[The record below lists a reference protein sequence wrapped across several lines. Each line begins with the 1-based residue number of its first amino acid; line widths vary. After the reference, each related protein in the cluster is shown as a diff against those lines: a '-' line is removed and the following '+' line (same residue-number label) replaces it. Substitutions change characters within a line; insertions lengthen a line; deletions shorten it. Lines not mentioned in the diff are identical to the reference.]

1 MNSIKSFLI
10 LAVAALCFVACDR
23 PTNEPV
29 NPIEPVVLKID
40 DSAVQV
46 KADGGEYYFTYS
58 IESKEGG
65 DVENFDT
72 SLLEATVSNN
82 DEWIH
87 SFDCSAEGEVLFV
100 VEPNIT
106 GSTRIS
112 KIVLSYGDAK
122 DDIVVT
128 QSGDGAEIEV
138 SIDFS
143 FEIDGPYVS
152 MTTTPTPENI
162 RYFAWYFS
170 VENMESA
177 LSKSPGVTVEMY
189 LERLIEVDLSNAI
202 YYGAYAGYTAEEAVA
217 EITLKGTQ
225 TQEFELNGNTEFYAY
240 GCAVSDKGEI
250 KSDLVYTTFKTGPV
264 APSNNVLTIHDVEVN
279 TDRAWFSIST
289 TNMDQYAAFV
299 LPASMV
305 EGATD
310 EELLDYY
317 NNLDSNILVSYLHFG
332 DYDGYVLLDEA
343 DADYY
348 ILAFGYEYGMFTTE
362 VKREKIH
369 TLPYDP
375 NVKAEFELTIDKI
388 THYRVKASLNV
399 EPVTALY
406 YIDVCEADATAED
419 VTKEVMEA
427 AQWYV
432 DNGYYSNLA
441 DCFQVVGSKGSR
453 PFEATGLY
461 PETDYR
467 IYLFGINEETGEIN
481 TEVTFSEVFTTPAP
495 KVSESYITINTDK
508 YYNGFDIMDL
518 YPNEFGDAEGWAVLP
533 LEVEI
538 HGDIV
543 DYYYDVYVGD
553 VTDVTY
559 PTDDE
564 IILDLVQY
572 GKHNEPISY
581 SYCYFYEPLT
591 LIYFGKD
598 ADDNNTVVTRVS
610 MYLDPENCADPSEF
624 PFNPAEA
631 TAFKA
636 ERKFVK

>member
-343 DADYY
+343 NADYY

-362 VKREKIH
+362 VKRQKIH
-369 TLPYDP
+369 TLAYDP

-467 IYLFGINEETGEIN
+467 IYIFGINEETGEIN
-481 TEVTFSEVFTTPAP
+481 TEVTFSDVFTTPAP

-572 GKHNEPISY
+572 GKHNEPMSY

-610 MYLDPENCADPSEF
+610 MYLDPENCADASEF

>member
-189 LERLIEVDLSNAI
+189 LERLIEVDISNAI

-332 DYDGYVLLDEA
+332 NYDGYVLLDQA

-362 VKREKIH
+362 VKRQKIH

-375 NVKAEFELTIDKI
+375 NVTAEFELTIDKI

-467 IYLFGINEETGEIN
+467 IYIFGINEETGEIN

-518 YPNEFGDAEGWAVLP
+518 YPNDFGDAEGWAVLP

-598 ADDNNTVVTRVS
+598 ADDNNTVVTRVP
-610 MYLDPENCADPSEF
+610 MYLDPENCADASEF

>member
-1 MNSIKSFLI
+1 MKNIKFI
-10 LAVAALCFVACDR
+10 LASLFAVTLSVACD
-23 PTNEPV
+23 TNEPV
-29 NPIEPVVLKID
+29 DPTPSVPAELSID
-40 DSAVQV
+40 DNYVQV
-46 KADGGEYYFTYS
+46 KAEGGDYYFTYTL
-58 IESKEGG
+58 
-65 DVENFDT
+65 ENPDG
-72 SLLEATVSNN
+72 SELKAKAQ

-87 SFDCSAEGEVLFV
+87 SFDLSDEGEVSFV
-100 VEPNIT
+100 VDPNTT
-106 GSTRIS
+106 GSQRIS
-112 KIVLSYGDAK
+112 KITLTYGKLK
-122 DDIVVT
+122 DDIVIT
-128 QSGDGAEIEV
+128 QSGEAVDVEV
-138 SIDFS
+138 SIDFE
-143 FEIDGPYVS
+143 FEINGPYVK
-152 MTTTPTPENI
+152 MHTTPTPENI

-177 LSKSPGVTVEMY
+177 LDKSPGVTVEMY

-202 YYGAYAGYTAEEAVA
+202 YYGSFAGYTPEEAVA
-217 EITLKGTQ
+217 EITLFGPA

-240 GCAVSDKGEI
+240 GCAVTDTGEI
-250 KSDLVYTTFKTGPV
+250 ISDLVYTTFTTGPV
-264 APSNNVLTIHDVEVN
+264 EPSDNVLTIHDVEVN
-279 TDRAWFSIST
+279 TDRAWFSVST

-305 EGATD
+305 EGASD
-310 EELLDYY
+310 EELLEYY

-332 DYDGYVLLDEA
+332 DYNGFVLLDQA

-348 ILAFGYEYGMFTTE
+348 ILAFGYEYGMFTTD

-375 NVKAEFELTIDKI
+375 SVTAEFDLTIDKI

-399 EPVTALY
+399 EPVSALY
-406 YIDVCEADATAED
+406 YIDVCEADATAEE
-419 VTKEVMEA
+419 VKAEVMEA

-432 DNGYYSNLA
+432 DNGYYGNLA

-467 IYLFGINEETGEIN
+467 IYVFGINEETGEIN

-508 YYNGFDIMDL
+508 YFDGFEIADL
-518 YPNEFGDAEGWAVLP
+518 YSTDFADADGWAVLP

-543 DYYYDVYVGD
+543 EYYYDVYVGD

-572 GKHNEPISY
+572 GKRNEPMTY

-598 ADDNNTVVTRVS
+598 SDDNNTVVTRVPL
-610 MYLDPENCADPSEF
+610 YLDPENCADASEF
-624 PFNPAEA
+624 PYTPAGA
-631 TAFKA
+631 AAYKA

>member
-23 PTNEPV
+23 PKNEPV

-128 QSGDGAEIEV
+128 QSGDGAQIEV

-202 YYGAYAGYTAEEAVA
+202 YYGSFAGYTAEEAVA

-317 NNLDSNILVSYLHFG
+317 NNLDSNVLVSYLHFG
-332 DYDGYVLLDEA
+332 NYDGYVLLDQA

-362 VKREKIH
+362 VKRQKIH

-375 NVKAEFELTIDKI
+375 NVTAEFELTIDKI

-467 IYLFGINEETGEIN
+467 IYIFGINEETGEIN

-495 KVSESYITINTDK
+495 KVSESYITINADK

-538 HGDIV
+538 NGDIV

-572 GKHNEPISY
+572 GKHNEPMSY

-598 ADDNNTVVTRVS
+598 ADDNNTVVTRVP
-610 MYLDPENCADPSEF
+610 MYLDPEGCADASEF

-631 TAFKA
+631 TVFKA

>member
-72 SLLEATVSNN
+72 SLLEATVNNN

-202 YYGAYAGYTAEEAVA
+202 YYGSFAGYTAEEAVA

-305 EGATD
+305 DGATD

-332 DYDGYVLLDEA
+332 DYDGYVLLDQA

-362 VKREKIH
+362 VKRQKIH

-375 NVKAEFELTIDKI
+375 NVTAEFELAIDKI

-419 VTKEVMEA
+419 VKAEVMEA

-441 DCFQVVGSKGSR
+441 DCFQVVGSKGAR

-467 IYLFGINEETGEIN
+467 IYVFGINEETGEIN

-495 KVSESYITINTDK
+495 KVSESYITIDTDK
-508 YYNGFDIMDL
+508 YYDGFDIMEL

-591 LIYFGKD
+591 LIYFSKD
-598 ADDNNTVVTRVS
+598 GDDNNSAVTRVP
-610 MYLDPENCADPSEF
+610 MYFDPEGCADVSEF

>member
-23 PTNEPV
+23 PTKEPV

-343 DADYY
+343 NADYY

-362 VKREKIH
+362 VKRQKIH
-369 TLPYDP
+369 TLAYDP

-467 IYLFGINEETGEIN
+467 IYIFGINEETGEIN
-481 TEVTFSEVFTTPAP
+481 TEVTFSDVFTTPAP

-572 GKHNEPISY
+572 GKHNEPMSY

-610 MYLDPENCADPSEF
+610 MYLDPENCADASEF

>member
-72 SLLEATVSNN
+72 SLLEVTVSNN

-128 QSGDGAEIEV
+128 QSGDGAQIEV

-189 LERLIEVDLSNAI
+189 LERLIEVDISNAI

-362 VKREKIH
+362 VKRQKIH

-375 NVKAEFELTIDKI
+375 NVTAEFELTIDKI

-467 IYLFGINEETGEIN
+467 IYIFGINEETGEIN

-495 KVSESYITINTDK
+495 KVSESYITIDTDK
-508 YYNGFDIMDL
+508 YYNGFDIMEL
-518 YPNEFGDAEGWAVLP
+518 YPDEFGDAEGWAVLP

-572 GKHNEPISY
+572 GKHNEPMSY

-598 ADDNNTVVTRVS
+598 ADDNNTVVTRVP
-610 MYLDPENCADPSEF
+610 MYLDPENCADASEF

>member
-10 LAVAALCFVACDR
+10 LAVAALCFVACNR

-189 LERLIEVDLSNAI
+189 LERLIEVDISNAI

-289 TNMDQYAAFV
+289 TNMDQYAAFL

-317 NNLDSNILVSYLHFG
+317 NNLDSNILVSYLDFG
-332 DYDGYVLLDEA
+332 YYDGYLLIYEA
-343 DADYY
+343 DAD
-348 ILAFGYEYGMFTTE
+348 
-362 VKREKIH
+362 
-369 TLPYDP
+369 
-375 NVKAEFELTIDKI
+375 
-388 THYRVKASLNV
+388 
-399 EPVTALY
+399 
-406 YIDVCEADATAED
+406 
-419 VTKEVMEA
+419 
-427 AQWYV
+427 
-432 DNGYYSNLA
+432 
-441 DCFQVVGSKGSR
+441 
-453 PFEATGLY
+453 
-461 PETDYR
+461 
-467 IYLFGINEETGEIN
+467 
-481 TEVTFSEVFTTPAP
+481 
-495 KVSESYITINTDK
+495 
-508 YYNGFDIMDL
+508 
-518 YPNEFGDAEGWAVLP
+518 
-533 LEVEI
+533 
-538 HGDIV
+538 
-543 DYYYDVYVGD
+543 
-553 VTDVTY
+553 
-559 PTDDE
+559 
-564 IILDLVQY
+564 
-572 GKHNEPISY
+572 
-581 SYCYFYEPLT
+581 
-591 LIYFGKD
+591 
-598 ADDNNTVVTRVS
+598 
-610 MYLDPENCADPSEF
+610 
-624 PFNPAEA
+624 
-631 TAFKA
+631 
-636 ERKFVK
+636 

>member
-112 KIVLSYGDAK
+112 KIILSYGDAK

-128 QSGDGAEIEV
+128 QSGDGAQIEV

-332 DYDGYVLLDEA
+332 NYDGYVLLDEA
-343 DADYY
+343 NADYY

-362 VKREKIH
+362 VKRQKIH

-375 NVKAEFELTIDKI
+375 NVTAEFELTIDKI

-467 IYLFGINEETGEIN
+467 IYIFGINEETGEIN
-481 TEVTFSEVFTTPAP
+481 TEVTFSELFTTPAP
-495 KVSESYITINTDK
+495 KVSESYITIDADK

-572 GKHNEPISY
+572 GKHNEPMSY

-598 ADDNNTVVTRVS
+598 ADDNNTVVTRVP
-610 MYLDPENCADPSEF
+610 MYLDPENCADASEF

>member
-128 QSGDGAEIEV
+128 QSGDGAQIEV

-189 LERLIEVDLSNAI
+189 LERLIEVDISNAI

-332 DYDGYVLLDEA
+332 DYDGYVLLDQA

-362 VKREKIH
+362 VKRQKIH

-375 NVKAEFELTIDKI
+375 NVTAEFELTIDKI

-419 VTKEVMEA
+419 VTKEVIEA

-467 IYLFGINEETGEIN
+467 IYIFGINEETGEIN

-518 YPNEFGDAEGWAVLP
+518 YPNDFGDAEGWAVLP

-598 ADDNNTVVTRVS
+598 ADDNNTVVTRVP
-610 MYLDPENCADPSEF
+610 MYLDPENCADASEF

>member
-1 MNSIKSFLI
+1 MF
-10 LAVAALCFVACDR
+10 AACNE
-23 PTNEPV
+23 PNNEPV
-29 NPIEPVVLKID
+29 DPTPTVPAELSID
-40 DSAVQV
+40 DNYVQV
-46 KADGGEYYFTYS
+46 KAEGGDYYFTYTL
-58 IESKEGG
+58 
-65 DVENFDT
+65 ENPDG
-72 SLLEATVSNN
+72 SELKAEAQ

-87 SFDCSAEGEVLFV
+87 SFDLSDEGEVSFV
-100 VEPNIT
+100 VDPNTT
-106 GSTRIS
+106 GSQRIS
-112 KIVLSYGDAK
+112 KITLTYGKLK
-122 DDIVVT
+122 DSIVIT
-128 QSGDGAEIEV
+128 QSGEAVDVEV
-138 SIDFS
+138 SIDFE
-143 FEIDGPYVS
+143 FEINGPYVK
-152 MTTTPTPENI
+152 MHTTPTPENI

-177 LSKSPGVTVEMY
+177 LSKSPGVTVDMY
-189 LERLIEVDLSNAI
+189 LERLIEVDISNAI
-202 YYGAYAGYTAEEAVA
+202 YYGAYAGYSAEEAVA
-217 EITLKGTQ
+217 EITLFGPA

-240 GCAVSDKGEI
+240 GCAVTDAGEI
-250 KSDLVYTTFKTGPV
+250 ISDLVYTTFTTGPV
-264 APSNNVLTIHDVEVN
+264 EPSDNVLTIHDVEVN

-332 DYDGYVLLDEA
+332 DYNGYVLLDES

-399 EPVTALY
+399 EPISALY
-406 YIDVCEADATAED
+406 YIDVCEADATAEE
-419 VTKEVMEA
+419 VKTEVMEA

-441 DCFQVVGSKGSR
+441 DCFQVVASKGSR

-467 IYLFGINEETGEIN
+467 IYIFGINEKTGEIN
-481 TEVTFSEVFTTPAP
+481 TEVTFSDVFTTPAR
-495 KVSESYITINTDK
+495 KVSESYITINTDN
-508 YYNGFDIMDL
+508 YFDGFEVAKE
-518 YPNEFGDAEGWAVLP
+518 YPNEFGDADGWAVLP
-533 LEVEI
+533 LEVET

-543 DYYYDVYVGD
+543 EYYYDVYVGD
-553 VTDVTY
+553 VTDVTD

-572 GKHNEPISY
+572 GKHNEPMSF

-598 ADDNNTVVTRVS
+598 SDDNNTVVTRVS
-610 MYLDPENCADPSEF
+610 LYLDPENCADMSEF
-624 PFNPAEA
+624 PFDPTPAPSLVIA
-631 TAFKA
+631 SKA

>member
-23 PTNEPV
+23 PTKEPV

-72 SLLEATVSNN
+72 SLLEATVNNN

-87 SFDCSAEGEVLFV
+87 SFDFSAEGEVLFV

-128 QSGDGAEIEV
+128 QSGDGAQIEV

-202 YYGAYAGYTAEEAVA
+202 YYGSYAGYTAEEAVA

-225 TQEFELNGNTEFYAY
+225 TQYFELNGNTEFYAY

-264 APSNNVLTIHDVEVN
+264 APSDNVLTIHDVEVN

-332 DYDGYVLLDEA
+332 NYDGYVLLDEA

-348 ILAFGYEYGMFTTE
+348 ILAFGYEYGMLTTE
-362 VKREKIH
+362 VKRQKIH

-375 NVKAEFELTIDKI
+375 NVTAEFELTIDKI

-399 EPVTALY
+399 EPITALY

-419 VTKEVMEA
+419 VKAEVMEA

-467 IYLFGINEETGEIN
+467 IYIFGINEETGEIN

-495 KVSESYITINTDK
+495 KVSESYITISADK
-508 YYNGFDIMDL
+508 YYDGFDIMDL
-518 YPNEFGDAEGWAVLP
+518 YPNEFGDADGWAVLP

-543 DYYYDVYVGD
+543 EYYYEVYVGD

-572 GKHNEPISY
+572 GKHNEPMSY

-598 ADDNNTVVTRVS
+598 ADDNNTVVTRVP
-610 MYLDPENCADPSEF
+610 MYFDPEGCADASEF

>member
-23 PTNEPV
+23 PTKEPV

-72 SLLEATVSNN
+72 SLLEATVNNN

-87 SFDCSAEGEVLFV
+87 SFDFSAEGEVLFV

-264 APSNNVLTIHDVEVN
+264 APSDNVLTIHDVEVN

-332 DYDGYVLLDEA
+332 DYDGYVLLDQA

-348 ILAFGYEYGMFTTE
+348 ILAFGYEYGMLTTDI
-362 VKREKIH
+362 KREKIH

-375 NVKAEFELTIDKI
+375 NVTAEFELTIDKI

-406 YIDVCEADATAED
+406 YIDVCKADATAED
-419 VTKEVMEA
+419 VKAEVMEA

-467 IYLFGINEETGEIN
+467 IYIFGINEETGEIN
-481 TEVTFSEVFTTPAP
+481 TEVIFSEPFTTPAP
-495 KVSESYITINTDK
+495 KVSESYITISADK
-508 YYNGFDIMDL
+508 YYDGFDIMDL
-518 YPNEFGDAEGWAVLP
+518 YPNEFGDADGWAVLP

-543 DYYYDVYVGD
+543 EYYYDVYVGD

-572 GKHNEPISY
+572 GKHNEPMSY

-598 ADDNNTVVTRVS
+598 ADDNNTVVTRVP
-610 MYLDPENCADPSEF
+610 MYFDPEGCADASEF

>member
-23 PTNEPV
+23 PTKEPV

-72 SLLEATVSNN
+72 SLLEATVNNN

-87 SFDCSAEGEVLFV
+87 SFDFSAEGEVLFV

-202 YYGAYAGYTAEEAVA
+202 YYGSYAGYTAEEAVA

-225 TQEFELNGNTEFYAY
+225 TQYFELNGNTEFYAY

-332 DYDGYVLLDEA
+332 DYDGYVLLDQA

-348 ILAFGYEYGMFTTE
+348 ILAFGYEYGMLTTE
-362 VKREKIH
+362 VKRQKIH
-369 TLPYDP
+369 TLAYDP

-419 VTKEVMEA
+419 VKAEVMEA

-467 IYLFGINEETGEIN
+467 IYIFGINEETGEIN
-481 TEVTFSEVFTTPAP
+481 TEVIFSELFTTPAP
-495 KVSESYITINTDK
+495 KVSESYITISADK
-508 YYNGFDIMDL
+508 YYDGFDIMDL
-518 YPNEFGDAEGWAVLP
+518 YPNEFGDADGWAVLP

-572 GKHNEPISY
+572 GKRNEPMSY

-598 ADDNNTVVTRVS
+598 ADDNNTVVTRVP
-610 MYLDPENCADPSEF
+610 MYFDPEGCADASEF

>member
-23 PTNEPV
+23 PTKEPV

-225 TQEFELNGNTEFYAY
+225 TQYFELNGNTEFYAY

-343 DADYY
+343 NADYY

-362 VKREKIH
+362 VKRQKIH
-369 TLPYDP
+369 TLAYDP

-467 IYLFGINEETGEIN
+467 IYIFGINEETGEIN
-481 TEVTFSEVFTTPAP
+481 TEVTFSDVFTTPAP

-572 GKHNEPISY
+572 GKHNEPMSY

-610 MYLDPENCADPSEF
+610 MYLDPENCADASEF

>member
-128 QSGDGAEIEV
+128 QSGDGAQIEV

-189 LERLIEVDLSNAI
+189 LERLIEVDISNAI

-225 TQEFELNGNTEFYAY
+225 TQYFELNGNTEFYAY

-264 APSNNVLTIHDVEVN
+264 APSDNVLTIHDVEVN

-348 ILAFGYEYGMFTTE
+348 ILAFGYEYGMLTTE
-362 VKREKIH
+362 VKRQKIH

-467 IYLFGINEETGEIN
+467 IYIFGINEETGEIN

-495 KVSESYITINTDK
+495 KVSESYITIDTDK

-518 YPNEFGDAEGWAVLP
+518 YPNDFGDAEGWAVLP

-538 HGDIV
+538 HGEIV

-553 VTDVTY
+553 VTDITY

-572 GKHNEPISY
+572 GKHNEPMSY

-598 ADDNNTVVTRVS
+598 ADDNNTVVTRVP
-610 MYLDPENCADPSEF
+610 MYLDPEGCADASEF

>member
-23 PTNEPV
+23 PTKEPV

-362 VKREKIH
+362 VKRQKIH
-369 TLPYDP
+369 TLAYDP

-419 VTKEVMEA
+419 VKAEVMEA

-467 IYLFGINEETGEIN
+467 IYIFGINEETGEIN
-481 TEVTFSEVFTTPAP
+481 TEVIFSELFTTPAP
-495 KVSESYITINTDK
+495 KVSESYITISADK
-508 YYNGFDIMDL
+508 YYDGFDIMDL
-518 YPNEFGDAEGWAVLP
+518 YPNDFGDAEGWAVLP

-572 GKHNEPISY
+572 GKHNEPMSY

-591 LIYFGKD
+591 LIYFSKD
-598 ADDNNTVVTRVS
+598 SDDNNSAVTRVS
-610 MYLDPENCADPSEF
+610 LYLDPENCTDVSEF
-624 PFNPAEA
+624 PFTPVEA

>member
-189 LERLIEVDLSNAI
+189 LERLIEVDISNAI
-202 YYGAYAGYTAEEAVA
+202 YYGSYAGYTAEEAVA

-332 DYDGYVLLDEA
+332 NYDGYVLLDEA

-375 NVKAEFELTIDKI
+375 NVTAEFELTIDKI

-467 IYLFGINEETGEIN
+467 IYIFGINEETGEIN

-495 KVSESYITINTDK
+495 KVSESYITIDADK

-543 DYYYDVYVGD
+543 EYYYDVYVGD

-572 GKHNEPISY
+572 GKHNEPMSY

-598 ADDNNTVVTRVS
+598 ADDNNTVVTRVP
-610 MYLDPENCADPSEF
+610 MYLDPENCADASEF

>member
-10 LAVAALCFVACDR
+10 LAVAALCFVACNR
-23 PTNEPV
+23 PTKEPV

-189 LERLIEVDLSNAI
+189 LERLFDVDISNAI
-202 YYGAYAGYTAEEAVA
+202 YYGAYAGYTAEEAGA
-217 EITLKGTQ
+217 EITPKGTQ

-250 KSDLVYTTFKTGPV
+250 K
-264 APSNNVLTIHDVEVN
+264 
-279 TDRAWFSIST
+279 
-289 TNMDQYAAFV
+289 
-299 LPASMV
+299 
-305 EGATD
+305 
-310 EELLDYY
+310 
-317 NNLDSNILVSYLHFG
+317 
-332 DYDGYVLLDEA
+332 A
-343 DADYY
+343 D
-348 ILAFGYEYGMFTTE
+348 
-362 VKREKIH
+362 
-369 TLPYDP
+369 
-375 NVKAEFELTIDKI
+375 
-388 THYRVKASLNV
+388 
-399 EPVTALY
+399 
-406 YIDVCEADATAED
+406 
-419 VTKEVMEA
+419 
-427 AQWYV
+427 
-432 DNGYYSNLA
+432 
-441 DCFQVVGSKGSR
+441 
-453 PFEATGLY
+453 
-461 PETDYR
+461 
-467 IYLFGINEETGEIN
+467 
-481 TEVTFSEVFTTPAP
+481 
-495 KVSESYITINTDK
+495 
-508 YYNGFDIMDL
+508 
-518 YPNEFGDAEGWAVLP
+518 
-533 LEVEI
+533 
-538 HGDIV
+538 
-543 DYYYDVYVGD
+543 
-553 VTDVTY
+553 
-559 PTDDE
+559 
-564 IILDLVQY
+564 
-572 GKHNEPISY
+572 
-581 SYCYFYEPLT
+581 
-591 LIYFGKD
+591 
-598 ADDNNTVVTRVS
+598 
-610 MYLDPENCADPSEF
+610 
-624 PFNPAEA
+624 
-631 TAFKA
+631 
-636 ERKFVK
+636 

>member
-1 MNSIKSFLI
+1 M
-10 LAVAALCFVACDR
+10 AAMLMFVACEKPQNNVD
-23 PTNEPV
+23 EP
-29 NPIEPVVLKID
+29 EPKDPATLSID
-40 DSAVQV
+40 DNYVQV
-46 KADGGEYYFTYS
+46 KAQGGDYYFTYTL
-58 IESKEGG
+58 
-65 DVENFDT
+65 ENPDG
-72 SLLEATVSNN
+72 SELEAVAQ

-87 SFDCSAEGEVLFV
+87 SFDLSDEGEVSFV
-100 VEPNIT
+100 VEPNTT
-106 GSTRIS
+106 GSQRIS
-112 KIVLSYGDAK
+112 KITLTYGKLK

-128 QSGDGAEIEV
+128 QSGEAVDVEV
-138 SIDFS
+138 TIDFE
-143 FEIDGPYVS
+143 FEINGPYVK
-152 MTTTPTPENI
+152 MHTTPSPENI

-177 LSKSPGVTVEMY
+177 LDKSPGVTVEMY

-202 YYGAYAGYTAEEAVA
+202 YYGSYAGYTPEEAVA
-217 EITLKGTQ
+217 EITLYGPA

-240 GCAVSDKGEI
+240 GCAVTNTGEI
-250 KSDLVYTTFKTGPV
+250 ISDLVYTTFTTGPV
-264 APSNNVLTIHDVEVN
+264 EPSDNVLTIHDVEVN
-279 TDRAWFSIST
+279 SDRAWFSIST
-289 TNMDQYAAFV
+289 TNMDQYATFV

-332 DYDGYVLLDEA
+332 DYDGFVLLDED

-348 ILAFGYEYGMFTTE
+348 ILAFGYEYGMFTTD

-375 NVKAEFELTIDKI
+375 NAKAQFELTIDKV

-399 EPVTALY
+399 EPITALY
-406 YIDVCEADATAED
+406 YIDVCEAEATAEE
-419 VTKEVMEA
+419 VKAEVMEA

-432 DNGYYSNLA
+432 DNGYYSCLA
-441 DCFQVVGSKGSR
+441 DCFQVVASKGSR

-467 IYLFGINEETGEIN
+467 IYMFGIDEQTGEIN
-481 TEVTFSEVFTTPAP
+481 TEVTFSDVFTTPAR

-508 YYNGFDIMDL
+508 YFDGFEVFKE
-518 YPNEFGDAEGWAVLP
+518 YPNDFGDADGWAVLP

-538 HGDIV
+538 HGDV
-543 DYYYDVYVGD
+543 VEYYYDVYVGD
-553 VTDVTY
+553 VTDTTY

-564 IILDLVQY
+564 IILDLVQL
-572 GKHNEPISY
+572 GKHNEPMSY

-591 LIYFGKD
+591 LIYFSKD
-598 ADDNNTVVTRVS
+598 SDDNNSVVTRVPL
-610 MYLDPENCADPSEF
+610 YLDPENCTDMSQF
-624 PFNPAEA
+624 PYNPAEA

>member
-23 PTNEPV
+23 PKNEPV

-202 YYGAYAGYTAEEAVA
+202 YYGSYAGYTAEEAVA

-332 DYDGYVLLDEA
+332 NYDGYVLLDEA

-362 VKREKIH
+362 VKRQKIH

-375 NVKAEFELTIDKI
+375 NTKAEFELTIDKI

-467 IYLFGINEETGEIN
+467 IYIFGINEETGEIN

-495 KVSESYITINTDK
+495 KVSESYITISADK

-598 ADDNNTVVTRVS
+598 TDDNNTVVTRVP
-610 MYLDPENCADPSEF
+610 MYLDPEGCADASEF

>member
-128 QSGDGAEIEV
+128 QSGDGAQIEV

-332 DYDGYVLLDEA
+332 NYDGYVLLDEA

-362 VKREKIH
+362 VKRQKIH

-375 NVKAEFELTIDKI
+375 NVTAEFELTIDKI

-419 VTKEVMEA
+419 VTKEVIEA

-467 IYLFGINEETGEIN
+467 IYIFGINEETGEIN
-481 TEVTFSEVFTTPAP
+481 TEVTFSELFTTPAP

-508 YYNGFDIMDL
+508 YYDGFDIMNL

-572 GKHNEPISY
+572 GKHNEPMSY

-598 ADDNNTVVTRVS
+598 ADDNNTVVTRVP
-610 MYLDPENCADPSEF
+610 MYLDPEGCADASEF

>member
-23 PTNEPV
+23 PTKEPV

-72 SLLEATVSNN
+72 SLLEATVNNN

-87 SFDCSAEGEVLFV
+87 SFDFSAEGEVLFV

-202 YYGAYAGYTAEEAVA
+202 YYGSYAGYTAEEAVA

-225 TQEFELNGNTEFYAY
+225 TQYFELNGNTEFYAY

-332 DYDGYVLLDEA
+332 DYDGYVLLDQA

-348 ILAFGYEYGMFTTE
+348 ILAFGYEYGMLTTE
-362 VKREKIH
+362 VKRQKIH
-369 TLPYDP
+369 TLAYDP

-419 VTKEVMEA
+419 VKAEVMEA

-467 IYLFGINEETGEIN
+467 IYIFGINEETGEIN

-543 DYYYDVYVGD
+543 EYYYDVYVGD

-572 GKHNEPISY
+572 GKRNEPISY

-598 ADDNNTVVTRVS
+598 ADDNNTVVTRVP
-610 MYLDPENCADPSEF
+610 MYLDPENCADASEF

>member
-23 PTNEPV
+23 PTKEPV

-202 YYGAYAGYTAEEAVA
+202 YYGSFAGYTAEEAVA

-225 TQEFELNGNTEFYAY
+225 TQYFELNGNTEFYAY

-317 NNLDSNILVSYLHFG
+317 NNLDSNVLVSYLHFG
-332 DYDGYVLLDEA
+332 NYDGYVLLDQA

-362 VKREKIH
+362 VKRQKIH

-375 NVKAEFELTIDKI
+375 NVTAEFELAIDKI

-419 VTKEVMEA
+419 VKAEVMEA

-461 PETDYR
+461 PEADYR
-467 IYLFGINEETGEIN
+467 IYVFGINEETGEIN

-495 KVSESYITINTDK
+495 KVSESYITIDADK
-508 YYNGFDIMDL
+508 YYDGFDIMDL

-581 SYCYFYEPLT
+581 SYCYFYEQLT

-598 ADDNNTVVTRVS
+598 ADDNNTVVTRVP
-610 MYLDPENCADPSEF
+610 MYFDPENCADASEF

>member
-1 MNSIKSFLI
+1 MKNLKFI
-10 LAVAALCFVACDR
+10 LASLVAVTMFVACD
-23 PTNEPV
+23 TNEPV
-29 NPIEPVVLKID
+29 EPTPSVPAELSID
-40 DSAVQV
+40 DNYVQV
-46 KADGGEYYFTYS
+46 KADGGDYYFTYTL
-58 IESKEGG
+58 
-65 DVENFDT
+65 ENPDG
-72 SLLEATVSNN
+72 SELKASAQ

-87 SFDCSAEGEVLFV
+87 SFDLSDEGEVSFV
-100 VEPNIT
+100 VDPNTT
-106 GSTRIS
+106 GSQRLS
-112 KIVLSYGDAK
+112 KITLTYGKLK
-122 DDIVVT
+122 DDIVIT
-128 QSGDGAEIEV
+128 QSGEAVDVEV
-138 SIDFS
+138 AIDFD
-143 FEIDGPYVS
+143 FEINGPYVK
-152 MTTTPTPENI
+152 MHTTPTPENI

-170 VENMESA
+170 VANMEST

-189 LERLIEVDLSNAI
+189 LERLIEVDISNAI
-202 YYGAYAGYTAEEAVA
+202 YYGSFAGYTAEEAVA
-217 EITLKGTQ
+217 EITLFGPA

-240 GCAVSDKGEI
+240 GCAVTDGGEI
-250 KSDLVYTTFKTGPV
+250 ISDLVYTTFTTGPV
-264 APSNNVLTIHDVEVN
+264 EPSDNVLTIHDVEVN
-279 TDRAWFSIST
+279 TDRAWFSVST

-305 EGATD
+305 EGASD

-317 NNLDSNILVSYLHFG
+317 NNLDSNVLVSYLHFG

-348 ILAFGYEYGMFTTE
+348 ILAFGYEYGMFTTD

-375 NVKAEFELTIDKI
+375 NAKAEFELTIDKI

-399 EPVTALY
+399 EPLSTLY
-406 YIDVCEADATAED
+406 YIDVCAADATAE
-419 VTKEVMEA
+419 EVKAEVVEA

-467 IYLFGINEETGEIN
+467 IYVFGINEETGEIN

-495 KVSESYITINTDK
+495 KVSESHITINTDK
-508 YYNGFDIMDL
+508 YFDGFDIMAL
-518 YPNEFGDAEGWAVLP
+518 FPSEFGDAEGWAVLP

-538 HGDIV
+538 DGDVV

-553 VTDVTY
+553 VTDITY

-572 GKHNEPISY
+572 GKHNEPITY

-591 LIYFGKD
+591 LIYFSKD
-598 ADDNNTVVTRVS
+598 ADDNNSAVTRVP
-610 MYLDPENCADPSEF
+610 MYLDPENCTDASEF
-624 PFNPAEA
+624 PFTPAEA